1 MTPRYRAALCCAA
14 LAALPVAAPSWGG
27 ELAEFTPVSIE
38 QLQAPSVALGEKD
51 VEIVLRKVALDA
63 AVAAAPRPRRA
74 QYLTT
79 VLRDMGANP
88 VPQVSQV
95 MAVLSSSGKALDVY
109 LEDSVAERAGKELH
123 LGDRVRLYGY
133 HVYNSP
139 KHGPG
144 VLVSGF
150 ETRSR
155 FDELKER
162 LSRWYDGLR
171 SAPRRA
177 H

>member
-1 MTPRYRAALCCAA
+1 MTPRHRAALCCAA
-14 LAALPVAAPSWGG
+14 LAALFAAPSSCH
-27 ELAEFTPVSIE
+27 EEPAEFSPVSIE
-38 QLQAPSVALGEKD
+38 QLQEPSVALGEKD

-63 AVAAAPRPRRA
+63 EVAAAPRPRRA

-88 VPQVSQV
+88 VPQVSRG
-95 MAVLSSSGKALDVY
+95 MAVLSSSGKTLDVY

-123 LGDRVRLYGY
+123 PGETVRLYGY

-144 VLVSGF
+144 ILVSGF
-150 ETRSR
+150 EKRSR
-155 FDELKER
+155 FDEWKER
-162 LSRWYDGLR
+162 LGRWYDGLR
-171 SAPRRA
+171 AGK
-177 H
+177 